1 MESKDSTMASTMCFL
16 LKKANNHFQWWIC
29 LWQRCPCCMSTAPIN
44 RSNGPPCACLPS
56 NSIQATSCWTFFF
69 QLRNRRFFLTNCLG
83 RAFFHGIPWEVLIP
97 PYSTPPGIATV
108 RYFQKKIMCE
118 RVQPRET
125 RFRKSTLWCY
135 EFNGSKVVHTK
146 GTCINCITSNPLAS
160 PKSWGIRCYE
170 ISLQG
175 HLWAKFHCRSISCD
189 AHPG

>member
-108 RYFQKKIMCE
+108 RYLKKKNHVWESSTKRDPVSKIYLVMLWIQWIQSCSYE
-118 RVQPRET
+118 RDMHQ
-125 RFRKSTLWCY
+125 L
-135 EFNGSKVVHTK
+135 H
-146 GTCINCITSNPLAS
+146 
-160 PKSWGIRCYE
+160 
-170 ISLQG
+170 
-175 HLWAKFHCRSISCD
+175 HL
-189 AHPG
+189 